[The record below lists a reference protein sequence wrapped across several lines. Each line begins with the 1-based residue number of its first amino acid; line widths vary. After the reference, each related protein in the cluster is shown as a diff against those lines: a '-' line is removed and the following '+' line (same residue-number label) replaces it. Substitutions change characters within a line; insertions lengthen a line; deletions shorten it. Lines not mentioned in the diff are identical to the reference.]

1 MSNTATLTS
10 MTASDLAE
18 ILFCSGLQ
26 ESDHP
31 SAEQVRAAIDD
42 RIGACGGDDLA
53 CLACLARVAQEAGD
67 HPETY
72 RARMRWALDTVA
84 EIYPFRDTAA

>member
-1 MSNTATLTS
+1 MSNSPTLTS
-10 MTASDLAE
+10 LTTSDLAE

-31 SAEQVRAAIDD
+31 SAEQVRRAIND
-42 RIGACGGDDLA
+42 RYCACGGDA
-53 CLACLARVAQEAGD
+53 SWCVAAVAQEAGD

-72 RARMRWALDTVA
+72 TARMRWALTTVSEA
-84 EIYPFRDTAA
+84 YRETAPAA

>member
-1 MSNTATLTS
+1 MSNTPTLTS
-10 MTASDLAE
+10 LTTSDLAE
-18 ILFCSGLQ
+18 ILFCCGLQ

-42 RIGACGGDDLA
+42 RLGAYSTCVA
-53 CLACLARVAQEAGD
+53 TVAQEAGD

-72 RARMRWALDTVA
+72 LARMRWALSTVSRA
-84 EIYPFRDTAA
+84 YRAPVTAA

>member
-1 MSNTATLTS
+1 MSNTPTLTS
-10 MTASDLAE
+10 LTTSDLAE
-18 ILFCSGLQ
+18 ILFCSWLQ

-42 RIGACGGDDLA
+42 RLGACRGDNSA
-53 CLACLARVAQEAGD
+53 CVAIVAQEAGD

-72 RARMRWALDTVA
+72 LARMRWALSTVSRTYRGA
-84 EIYPFRDTAA
+84 PVTAA

>member
-1 MSNTATLTS
+1 

-31 SAEQVRAAIDD
+31 TAEQVRAAIDD
-42 RIGACGGDDLA
+42 RIGACGGDSSA
-53 CLACLARVAQEAGD
+53 CLASVAQEAGD
-67 HPETY
+67 HPEIY

-84 EIYPFRDTAA
+84 AAYSFVGTAA